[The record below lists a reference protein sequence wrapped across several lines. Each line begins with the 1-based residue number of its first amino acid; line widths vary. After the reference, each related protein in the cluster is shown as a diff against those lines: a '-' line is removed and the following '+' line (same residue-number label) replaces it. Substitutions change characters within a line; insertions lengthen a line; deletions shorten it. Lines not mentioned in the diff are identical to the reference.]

1 MSCIYGNEN
10 CDGNGVYGELL
21 CAQCED
27 DIDRG
32 NFFDFAAR
40 YDLETAMFK
49 PEGEEGYD
57 HFDADPDVEFFDDG
71 DWKLAVYDDAV
82 VWYAPTGTIVPDFV
96 KYGQF
101 ESLNSHVS
109 RGEFNHAFIVRV
121 EPDWYFAR
129 IYRPGNSPF
138 AYDVNS
144 FGDALD
150 FASSR
155 GCEVI
160 VARSVWEQ

>member
-10 CDGNGVYGELL
+10 CDGNDGYGDGL
-21 CAQCED
+21 CAQCES
-27 DIDRG
+27 DIDDAQYRAI
-32 NFFDFAAR
+32 AA
-40 YDLETAMFK
+40 
-49 PEGEEGYD
+49 
-57 HFDADPDVEFFDDG
+57 ADWEHTISTVIDEDVEIFNDG
-71 DWKLAVYDDAV
+71 EWVVAVNLDAV

-101 ESLNSHVS
+101 ESLNTHVS